1 MKSCS
6 PQFRLCGSFRWRQ
19 GNICKRSRVNP
30 VVSQSLRA
38 PFCCNHT
45 SLLSTRK
52 LFPNRHAACFNMK
65 RGFEKS
71 FGGFTEMTRIQKLA
85 LTIFSAALLTG
96 ATVALPSH
104 AATQAMPSQSSPSA
118 QSPSAQSPSAGASEQ
133 GELQSVSGKI
143 TSVSGKTFTLSAS
156 ASPSSPTSPTGSQF
170 QSSASSAEGQSMTFT
185 INDNTTVSGKLAVG
199 ASADVTYRTQGGQNI
214 AVSVRVSS

>member
-1 MKSCS
+1 M
-6 PQFRLCGSFRWRQ
+6 
-19 GNICKRSRVNP
+19 N
-30 VVSQSLRA
+30 
-38 PFCCNHT
+38 
-45 SLLSTRK
+45 
-52 LFPNRHAACFNMK
+52 
-65 RGFEKS
+65 
-71 FGGFTEMTRIQKLA
+71 RIQKLA

-118 QSPSAQSPSAGASEQ
+118 DQSQQ

-143 TSVSGKTFTLSAS
+143 TSVSGKTFTLATS
-156 ASPSSPTSPTGSQF
+156 ASPSSPSAPAGQHFQASP
-170 QSSASSAEGQSMTFT
+170 SSAEGQSMTFT

-199 ASADVTYRTQGGQNI
+199 ASADVTYRSQGGQNI

>member
-1 MKSCS
+1 MSVV
-6 PQFRLCGSFRWRQ
+6 FE
-19 GNICKRSRVNP
+19 NP
-30 VVSQSLRA
+30 SEVSGKM
-38 PFCCNHT
+38 N
-45 SLLSTRK
+45 
-52 LFPNRHAACFNMK
+52 
-65 RGFEKS
+65 
-71 FGGFTEMTRIQKLA
+71 RIQKLA

-104 AATQAMPSQSSPSA
+104 AATQAMPNAGASQT
-118 QSPSAQSPSAGASEQ
+118 SPSAGAADQSQAGQQ

-156 ASPSSPTSPTGSQF
+156 SSPSSPSSPTGSQF

-199 ASADVTYRTQGGQNI
+199 ANADVTYRTQGGQNI